1 MSSSPAQLT
10 YFPPVSCLWGQ
21 INWGRR
27 VRKHLL
33 AMLLS
38 LKLHLAQHFL
48 PCFADPTCYVQ
59 SYLILILK
67 VAKVC
72 LASLRNICD
81 CKVSFWRV
89 IFFGHIHYGILLQV
103 MFFLTCSDL
112 ADIKFEVKTTVSND
126 FTLSLRLPPG
136 HLLRISPVAPV
147 TPSKANEGGERLV
160 DIGTAAQPAQ
170 YIGPGCWS
178 SRLESSVTIHFK
190 LRPESMST
198 EQNGQNCS
206 CVENPCCWR
215 L

>member
-1 MSSSPAQLT
+1 
-10 YFPPVSCLWGQ
+10 
-21 INWGRR
+21 
-27 VRKHLL
+27 
-33 AMLLS
+33 MLLS

-72 LASLRNICD
+72 LASLRNMRLQ
-81 CKVSFWRV
+81 SQLRV
-89 IFFGHIHYGILLQV
+89 IHYGILLQI
-103 MFFLTCSDL
+103 MFSLTCSDL
-112 ADIKFEVKTTVSND
+112 PDIQFEVKSTVWND

-170 YIGPGCWS
+170 YIGPGC
-178 SRLESSVTIHFK
+178 
-190 LRPESMST
+190 
-198 EQNGQNCS
+198 
-206 CVENPCCWR
+206 
-215 L
+215 